1 MPVLK
6 RILLNLINFIKNSLH
21 LVKRAQGAADSRE
34 QVRYISKEGLNS
46 PEFELL
52 NFEKNPPAGLSSD
65 FSSFVSSFLAENEK
79 VGTLLSPFSGFVG
92 LNENLGVVDFESEFS
107 SFFGL
112 FGLKENRGVEVGAD
126 FTSSSDFLDINENGF
141 GSIFTGESTFTGDST
156 CLVSKT
162 DSVVGA
168 SFSSFTD
175 WLSESVQEVPYFLI
189 LFSRIIFLK
198 SPF

>member
-1 MPVLK
+1 M
-6 RILLNLINFIKNSLH
+6 S
-21 LVKRAQGAADSRE
+21 
-34 QVRYISKEGLNS
+34 
-46 PEFELL
+46 
-52 NFEKNPPAGLSSD
+52 FEKNPPAGLSSD

-112 FGLKENRGVEVGAD
+112 FGLKENRGVELGAD

-141 GSIFTGESTFTGDST
+141 GSIFTGESTLTGDST
-156 CLVSKT
+156 GLVSKS

-175 WLSESVQEVPYFLI
+175 WLSESVQDVPYFLN
-189 LFSRIIFLK
+189 
-198 SPF
+198 